1 MVEVIVV
8 NEDSDQIGTTGSYW
22 TNLRPPCMVQ
32 TISPILMPPIQHGT
46 YGARQSEYI
55 AQLMRYDVETEQ
67 CGAAFDDCLWDETIE
82 ALWHLDQ
89 IEQSYNYAVASGQLP
104 QGDLVRQVEGST
116 LWTLLTMNANSDQ
129 SSSLGGHETSHGP
142 YEPSDATPDD
152 GQPGSIEWNGSPFQ
166 QGHLGSLC
174 EEDLSLLVESMDSDC
189 THAYEILLRSM
200 PNLPEE
206 LTFRAYGY
214 YDGYQGIRT
223 LQIPVDRLHHW
234 QLLVKELWSDY
245 EPADT
250 TILHVVV
257 PQPIESS
264 FEFHVIARTS
274 NSLDGH
280 HFLLVDKIEESPQ
293 PSLTRKVIETSQ
305 NPNGYE
311 ILLAS
316 EIDINVVTSRTV
328 LKFGNVI

>member
-1 MVEVIVV
+1 MPT
-8 NEDSDQIGTTGSYW
+8 QIKAAVLEGMKLVMDHMSRQMQHLMMA
-22 TNLRPPCMVQ
+22 NL
-32 TISPILMPPIQHGT
+32 
-46 YGARQSEYI
+46 GA
-55 AQLMRYDVETEQ
+55 LNGM
-67 CGAAFDDCLWDETIE
+67 G
-82 ALWHLDQ
+82 
-89 IEQSYNYAVASGQLP
+89 LP
-104 QGDLVRQVEGST
+104 FNKD
-116 LWTLLTMNANSDQ
+116 N
-129 SSSLGGHETSHGP
+129 
-142 YEPSDATPDD
+142 
-152 GQPGSIEWNGSPFQ
+152 
-166 QGHLGSLC
+166 LGSLC